1 MAQVSL
7 ITKSHSVPNVTSAKG
22 EKLCSKLLV
31 DSAAHPAL
39 GQLSCGDDRKGGLIQ
54 AEAELGGHRTAVTG
68 RSCLGRMTGNSP
80 RGRTQK
86 EQKEDYGA
94 GVSDVTFCCSALVFL
109 VFRNEG

>member
-39 GQLSCGDDRKGGLIQ
+39 GQLSCGDLTEEGMTIHSSILENPMDR
-54 AEAELGGHRTAVTG
+54 AWWATVHRVMKK
-68 RSCLGRMTGNSP
+68 SDMTEE
-80 RGRTQK
+80 T
-86 EQKEDYGA
+86 
-94 GVSDVTFCCSALVFL
+94 
-109 VFRNEG
+109 